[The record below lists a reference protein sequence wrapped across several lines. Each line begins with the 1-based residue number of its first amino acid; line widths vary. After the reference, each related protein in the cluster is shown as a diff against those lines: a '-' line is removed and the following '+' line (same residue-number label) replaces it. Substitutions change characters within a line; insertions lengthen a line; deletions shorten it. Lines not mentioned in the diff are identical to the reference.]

1 MKKMM
6 FALVLALAVS
16 ACGAAVAEQGVAY
29 GVYNLGNEQPDS
41 LIRVTLDC
49 DGEKVTGAQIDEKLI
64 PYSASGA
71 EGWAELDDE
80 TAAKKR
86 RRRRNER
93 AKNDVVLDESFRV
106 LMDLIRLNGSA
117 EVPEPKGWW

>member
-1 MKKMM
+1 M
-6 FALVLALAVS
+6 
-16 ACGAAVAEQGVAY
+16 AADRE
-29 GVYNLGNEQPDS
+29 LRE
-41 LIRVTLDC
+41 LD
-49 DGEKVTGAQIDEKLI
+49 DE
-64 PYSASGA
+64 
-71 EGWAELDDE
+71 EDENDDDE

-106 LMDLIRLNGSA
+106 LMDLIRLDGGA